1 MRIAHSRALILTALF
16 ALAGCASDDTA
27 SRAVVAQG
35 GYVLYDCD
43 SLATAIKGMSAREQE
58 LKALMVKADG
68 GNGVMSALTY
78 RPEYLDVH
86 GRLLEMRRTA
96 AEKKCA
102 NVPR

>member
-1 MRIAHSRALILTALF
+1 MWQINRTTALLAALL
-16 ALAGCASDDTA
+16 ALAGCASDDAA

-43 SLATAIKGMSAREQE
+43 SLATGIKNMSAREQE

-96 AEKKCA
+96 AEKKCT